1 MATTVDYIL
10 RVSADQAKSNLK
22 DVSKA
27 TKTLGADFQKT
38 AKSMGKSML
47 AIAGAI
53 SGAGVA
59 IIAFGQKVADLANE
73 MADASTKTG
82 LATSTLQGLKLAAEG
97 SGLSFSNLENGLI
110 RFQSSITSAMSGT
123 GAASDA
129 FKTLGIDLFNS
140 QGELKDADQLFRE
153 ATEALGNMES
163 ATLRNSTAID
173 LFGARAGP
181 ALAQSG
187 ALGNMHTFAELA
199 SEFGV
204 NMENAAQEAANF
216 QRAMAEIKLVLEGV
230 FEGLLTTVTGTT
242 KLSDG
247 LFKIAEAIVYFGS
260 IANDVL
266 NILMNDFKAV
276 STVFGAIYTGIRN
289 FGIGIKALLSGDFD
303 FAKEV
308 ASGTK
313 EFIEQEFEDAART
326 IDKNFQFDNMTESA
340 EKAVEKLQSLRDQI
354 LSGGGAGGAG
364 GGGGGGASGEAQAL
378 KFGDTISIDLK
389 EFDDAIS
396 DLEASLEG
404 FDESLKGLPS
414 LMEKT
419 MKIAG
424 VGIASEIALQ
434 AASGPAGTI
443 QAIGEGLEKLTMGMS
458 GIISDAVLG
467 IARLGEK
474 SPKEIQAEFDNFVKA
489 FSKGLEM
496 LPRVLI
502 QVLPRFVRQLTVGI
516 LKGIL
521 KLPFIIADAIG
532 EVFARAWNAIKE
544 FFKSIFTK
552 EGRQERRRERRARRE
567 RGERGPI
574 GEFFENL
581 SESSAFYMSG
591 GIYRAQSGIR
601 FTGAKRGLAMLHEG
615 ESVIP
620 ASGRTGQA
628 EQRSFNQSGGG
639 GGVNIIINSAVVE
652 NRAIDELVRRLENR
666 FGTFG
671 VGKSSLFGR

>member
-1 MATTVDYIL
+1 
-10 RVSADQAKSNLK
+10 
-22 DVSKA
+22 
-27 TKTLGADFQKT
+27 
-38 AKSMGKSML
+38 
-47 AIAGAI
+47 
-53 SGAGVA
+53 
-59 IIAFGQKVADLANE
+59 
-73 MADASTKTG
+73 
-82 LATSTLQGLKLAAEG
+82 
-97 SGLSFSNLENGLI
+97 
-110 RFQSSITSAMSGT
+110 
-123 GAASDA
+123 
-129 FKTLGIDLFNS
+129 
-140 QGELKDADQLFRE
+140 
-153 ATEALGNMES
+153 
-163 ATLRNSTAID
+163 
-173 LFGARAGP
+173 
-181 ALAQSG
+181 
-187 ALGNMHTFAELA
+187 
-199 SEFGV
+199 
-204 NMENAAQEAANF
+204 MENAAQEAANF

-474 SPKEIQAEFDNFVKA
+474 SPKEIQEEYDNFVKA

-496 LPRVLI
+496 LPRILI
-502 QVLPRFVRQLTVGI
+502 QVLPRFVLQLTVGI

>member
-27 TKTLGADFQKT
+27 SKTLGADFQKT

-173 LFGARAGP
+173 LFGQRAGP

-187 ALGNMHTFAELA
+187 TLGNMHTFAELA

-340 EKAVEKLQSLRDQI
+340 EKAVEKLQSLRDKI

-364 GGGGGGASGEAQAL
+364 GGGGGAGGEAQAV

-434 AASGPAGTI
+434 AASGPAGAI
-443 QAIGEGLEKLTMGMS
+443 QAIGEGLDKLTMGMS

-474 SPKEIQAEFDNFVKA
+474 SPKEIQEEFDNFVKA

-496 LPRVLI
+496 LPRILI
-502 QVLPRFVRQLTVGI
+502 QVLPRFVLQLTVGI